1 MLEIESNV
9 LVCVRIVFFRSRNAK
24 IVSFRHTII
33 LWYCVS
39 LAANLSVLPR
49 TRLLAT
55 VPYLRLKIWI
65 LLADRAHGRQLRIC
79 DCKTT
84 RKKAS
89 VLSIHAERLDFDARW
104 TFQLLL
110 PVEKIATA
118 SNETNLMNPLH
129 QMRKPSGL
137 VHEWPTRRRKV
148 EILTH
153 LLHFTLSQ
161 VDPFS
166 FSCVRAPTIHL
177 CLSCLWKFS
186 LSKFPCR
193 CSMQRLHST
202 SALNR
207 EWTWPCGIIL
217 EVEEL
222 HHQNMQT
229 TRAKNDVINSGFKL
243 QQLPK
248 KIPVQINTM
257 QRQLWTN

>member
-104 TFQLLL
+104 TFQLLF
-110 PVEKIATA
+110 VA
-118 SNETNLMNPLH
+118 
-129 QMRKPSGL
+129 
-137 VHEWPTRRRKV
+137 RRKNCDSVERDEPNEPTSPDEETQRFGPRMANTPQKSWDLDTLVAFHAVPGWSFLFQLCACTDDPFVFVVFV
-148 EILTH
+148 EIFFVEISVSLFDATSS
-153 LLHFTLSQ
+153 LNVCPESWMNVTMWYYFGSG
-161 VDPFS
+161 
-166 FSCVRAPTIHL
+166 RASPSEHANYSRKKW
-177 CLSCLWKFS
+177 CNK
-186 LSKFPCR
+186 
-193 CSMQRLHST
+193 QR
-202 SALNR
+202 
-207 EWTWPCGIIL
+207 I
-217 EVEEL
+217 
-222 HHQNMQT
+222 
-229 TRAKNDVINSGFKL
+229 
-243 QQLPK
+243 
-248 KIPVQINTM
+248 
-257 QRQLWTN
+257 